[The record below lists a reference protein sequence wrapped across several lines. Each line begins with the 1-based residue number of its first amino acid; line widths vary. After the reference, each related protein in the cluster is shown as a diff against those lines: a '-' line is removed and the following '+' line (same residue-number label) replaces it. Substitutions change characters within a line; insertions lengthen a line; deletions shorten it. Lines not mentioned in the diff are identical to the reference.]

1 MTAELNR
8 KTANLIKE
16 GTVSQTDPAAN
27 RVRVKH
33 GELETDWL
41 PYFVPFAGGVSV
53 HRLPSVGEYC
63 TVISPSGDMAG
74 GLVLCGIASDRFP
87 APSTDPADTV
97 VKFPDGGVIRYNH
110 NSGAMVLKAIS
121 SLTIDTPQTTVTGN
135 LTVKKQTTS
144 QGLLTYQNGMTGT
157 GGAGGATNISG
168 NINHTGTLSNSG
180 DITANGI
187 SLSSHTHPGDSG
199 GTTGAPK

>member
-1 MTAELNR
+1 M
-8 KTANLIKE
+8 
-16 GTVSQTDPAAN
+16 
-27 RVRVKH
+27 
-33 GELETDWL
+33 
-41 PYFVPFAGGVSV
+41 
-53 HRLPSVGEYC
+53 
-63 TVISPSGDMAG
+63 
-74 GLVLCGIASDRFP
+74 CGIASDRFP

-110 NSGAMVLKAIS
+110 NSGEMVLKAIS
-121 SLTIDTPQTTVTGN
+121 SLTIDTPETTVTGN

-157 GGAGGATNISG
+157 GGAGGATTIRG

-187 SLSSHTHPGDSG
+187 SLSRHTHPGDSG